1 MLLTS
6 HNPKYKWHPLA
17 WKMHSFPSLFIQIIK
32 MISVY
37 LYSIQMH
44 MDLQW
49 GFLLRSKSHSS
60 AVYMDDSYLKVN
72 KYESCFNVFDTI
84 KSLKELD
91 FVIHKISK
99 SVLTPSQEIAFMNY
113 KIMILTLTDK
123 NQLKINTFLTNCLKH
138 NYISLQELA
147 RTISHIFATF
157 LDVTYGPLHYR
168 HLQRN
173 KILGI

>member
-1 MLLTS
+1 
-6 HNPKYKWHPLA
+6 
-17 WKMHSFPSLFIQIIK
+17 
-32 MISVY
+32 
-37 LYSIQMH
+37 
-44 MDLQW
+44 
-49 GFLLRSKSHSS
+49 
-60 AVYMDDSYLKVN
+60 MDDSYLKVN

-147 RTISHIFATF
+147 RAISHIFATF